1 MLLIVHL
8 LELGWWYVAN
18 RSEEPLVV
26 EPGHPV
32 ESGELDIVDSLPGA
46 VLSNN
51 LCFIQADRRLGL
63 CVDAPISQEC
73 CSGRRVGRRAG
84 SMVDHDALVD
94 LAVQATLEASDEV
107 ALGQEL
113 CRKHGISEQTFYRW
127 RSKYGG
133 MQVSEAKKR
142 SVELR
147 ATGRRAAPLSGL
159 RGMAPLAV
167 AGKWF
172 LRMNKLRFVPIG
184 RRTSDNEVDVHG
196 NASLCCCIRCG
207 FGPSVAPA
215 VPIRGH
221 RRWTGAPPLWDCLDR
236 QCGVASCAQPMPRPR
251 GVAPVPSIPEGWLL
265 TPCRARVRPP

>member
-51 LCFIQADRRLGL
+51 LCFIQADRRLGQ

-196 NASLCCCIRCG
+196 KRLSTCTAAL
-207 FGPSVAPA
+207 PYVAVFVA
-215 VPIRGH
+215 VSALPLH
-221 RRWTGAPPLWDCLDR
+221 R
-236 QCGVASCAQPMPRPR
+236 
-251 GVAPVPSIPEGWLL
+251 
-265 TPCRARVRPP
+265 PCRSEDTGGGRERPPFGTAWIGSAGWPHVHSPCHARGGSLPCHRSLRDGY